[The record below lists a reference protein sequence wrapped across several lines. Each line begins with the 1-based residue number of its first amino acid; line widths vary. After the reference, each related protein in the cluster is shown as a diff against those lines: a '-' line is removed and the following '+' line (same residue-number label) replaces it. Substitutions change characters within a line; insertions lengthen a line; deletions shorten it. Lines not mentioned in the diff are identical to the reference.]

1 MKVEAADRV
10 ISSCWISA
18 NEDAMLFTAE
28 GQGIRFHSSAV
39 RTTGLAAG
47 GVQGIQLGSGDDSVI
62 GCSAARPGS
71 DVWIIARSGEVKRTA
86 LTRYPLQGRNGKGVQ
101 AWKLSGAQRL
111 AAALVAH
118 PDDDL
123 AVVTSTGKA
132 RALKAGAAPR
142 RGRPSGGAQAAE
154 LEAGESVESVVAFQP
169 RLTERPEAPEEHPKP
184 LRTEPTASVKPKPK
198 RKLKPKGG
206 GGTAKKR
213 AGSKTS
219 KRNNEPILTGK
230 QPPKKAASKTDME
243 VSAAEQLPMFK
254 APTKKRTGKKK

>member
-1 MKVEAADRV
+1 
-10 ISSCWISA
+10 
-18 NEDAMLFTAE
+18 MLFTAE

-47 GVQGIQLGSGDDSVI
+47 GVQGIRLGSAVDSVI
-62 GCSAARPGS
+62 GCAAARPGY
-71 DVWIIARSGEVKRTA
+71 DAWIIARSGEVKRTA

-154 LEAGESVESVVAFQP
+154 LEAGESVERVVAFQP
-169 RLTERPEAPEEHPKP
+169 RLTERPEAPEEQPKP
-184 LRTEPTASVKPKPK
+184 LRTEPAASAKPKPK
-198 RKLKPKGG
+198 RKLKPKDGG
-206 GGTAKKR
+206 GAAKKR

-219 KRNNEPILTGK
+219 KKNNEPILTGK
-230 QPPKKAASKTDME
+230 QPPKKAAAKTGTE
-243 VSAAEQLPMFK
+243 VSAAEQLLMFK
-254 APTKKRTGKKK
+254 APTKKRAGKKK